1 MESEDIA
8 KLMAVKDDPVPCV
21 LLKPDG
27 SVEEPVVDMTPSKGA
42 CLSALRGCGIARP
55 APAPVCATPA
65 RNGLTRAVAR
75 RRGGARLAGRAGHH
89 LRPVRAGGPRRAE
102 RRGAH
107 PPTAPPA
114 SHLIVHPESRL
125 SPPARV
131 AVQIV
136 TVADPPPD
144 AADNEHVLPQP
155 FAVRDTSRS
164 PFKPPVRFS
173 TFASCART
181 GLKVQ
186 GLDPAVP
193 QR

>member
-1 MESEDIA
+1 MLGGQVTISGLYEQVGRDE
-8 KLMAVKDDPVPCV
+8 LN
-21 LLKPDG
+21 
-27 SVEEPVVDMTPSKGA
+27 VVVRT
-42 CLSALRGCGIARP
+42 CQ
-55 APAPVCATPA
+55 
-65 RNGLTRAVAR
+65 R
-75 RRGGARLAGRAGHH
+75 R
-89 LRPVRAGGPRRAE
+89 
-102 RRGAH
+102 
-107 PPTAPPA
+107 A
-114 SHLIVHPESRL
+114 SHLIIIPSRL

-173 TFASCART
+173 TFASCAHT